1 MSNTGNIS
9 PELPG
14 NTSGAVDL
22 DLTRVLDLLPCY
34 LTIQDRNLNILY
46 ANRAFREDLGDG
58 VGKLCHAVYKR
69 SSAECNDCP
78 VRKTFHD
85 KMVHMS
91 EEIVQLANGKI
102 RHILVRS
109 SPIFDEDGALN
120 AVIEMS
126 TNITHI
132 KKVNKELTALGQ
144 SMAMLSHTIKN
155 ILEGLQGGAYVVD
168 EGIKDKDMPLARKG
182 WRIVKK
188 NIFYITDVVQN
199 ILFASKNRGLSYKK
213 ASPGELVKDAVDL
226 FKERAGIMGVHLV
239 QEVNPGLG
247 RVKLD
252 VLSIRRLLN
261 NLIWNA
267 LEACEK
273 DAGKETHTVSVK
285 VDFHDEAHF
294 MFVVSDDGGG
304 MDPETRRRIFEEF
317 YTTKGTGGTGLGLA
331 VVDKIVNKHGG
342 RIEVETAP
350 GEGCLF
356 RMIFKL

>member
-9 PELPG
+9 A
-14 NTSGAVDL
+14 TSPDSTNGAFDL
-22 DLTRVLDLLPCY
+22 DLARVLDHLPCY
-34 LTIQDRNLNILY
+34 LSIQDRDLRILY
-46 ANRAFREDLGDG
+46 ANRAFRKDLGEG
-58 VGKLCHAVYKR
+58 VGRRCHEVYKK
-69 SSAECNDCP
+69 STDVCNACP

-85 KMVHMS
+85 KMVHVS
-91 EEIVQLANGKI
+91 EEIIQLANGKI

-109 SPIFDEDGALN
+109 SPIFDEDGSVN

-126 TNITHI
+126 TNITQI

-199 ILFASKNRGLSYKK
+199 ILFASKSRGLHYQK
-213 ASPGELVKDAVDL
+213 APPAELVKDAVDL
-226 FKERAGIMGVHLV
+226 FKERADLMGVRLV
-239 QEVNPGLG
+239 KEVDPDVG
-247 RVKLD
+247 RARLD

-273 DAGKETHTVSVK
+273 DVGKKEHVIDVK
-285 VDFHDEAHF
+285 VGFYDDAHF
-294 MFVVSDDGGG
+294 MFVVSDNAGG
-304 MDPETRRRIFEEF
+304 MDPETQRRIFEEF
-317 YTTKGTGGTGLGLA
+317 YTTKGVAGTGLGLA

-342 RIEVETAP
+342 KIELETAP
-350 GEGCLF
+350 GEGCTF
-356 RMIFKL
+356 RIVFKL